1 VTPDQTAVAR
11 KKVLI
16 PTFLLHPDADAL
28 LENADD
34 IEVIYGLDEEERA
47 IGLGG
52 TDRFAQRE
60 AAVAAALDR
69 YLGEV
74 HALHAIGPGGHLPVT
89 AEMLRGAPLLEVVF
103 ISAAGT
109 DKIDVGT
116 ATELGI
122 LVINAA
128 GANAPAVAE
137 HAVGLMLALCRRIA
151 DTDGFAHAHKR
162 VDAMR
167 VMQTPPRLSLLG
179 GKTLTIIGFGFIG
192 RTIAQICRQGFG
204 MAVQAFDPFF
214 DPIEAER
221 LGVPLIDDLHEALAT
236 ADFVSVNTPFNPET
250 AALIGARELATMK
263 PTAFLVNTARGGV
276 VDPEALLAALRDRT
290 IAGAALDVTEP
301 EPLPDGHPLFDLDNV
316 ILTPH
321 VGGNASEVFRAS
333 SVTPVRLLLEALRG
347 QRPRHLINPAAWPR
361 YAERRDQ
368 QGAGAARAA
377 TKGTVA

>member
-1 VTPDQTAVAR
+1 MALR

-28 LENADD
+28 LESAED
-34 IEVIYGLDEEERA
+34 IEVIYGLDEAERA

-52 TDRFAQRE
+52 TDRFAQRDQ
-60 AAVAAALDR
+60 AVKVALER

-89 AEMLRGAPLLEVVF
+89 AEMFERAALLEVVF

-109 DKIDVGT
+109 DKIDVNA

-151 DTDGFAHAHKR
+151 DTDRVAHETKK

-167 VMQTPPRLSLLG
+167 VMQTPPRLSLLR

-204 MAVQAFDPFF
+204 MHVVAFDPFF
-214 DPIEAER
+214 DSIEAER
-221 LGVPLIDDLHEALAT
+221 LGVTLVDDLDEALAT
-236 ADFVSVNTPFNPET
+236 GDFVSVNTPFNAQT
-250 AALIGARELATMK
+250 AALIGARELAIMK
-263 PTAFLVNTARGGV
+263 DSAYLVNTARGGV
-276 VDPEALLAALRDRT
+276 VDPDALLAALRDRT

-301 EPLPDGHPLFDLDNV
+301 EPLPPGHPLFDLDNV

-347 QRPRHLINPAAWPR
+347 GRPRHLINPSAWSR
-361 YAERRDQ
+361 HVERFGGQ
-368 QGAGAARAA
+368 P
-377 TKGTVA
+377 

>member
-1 VTPDQTAVAR
+1 MAGR

-28 LENADD
+28 LQGAED
-34 IEVIYGLDEEERA
+34 IEVIYGLDEAERA

-52 TDRFAQRE
+52 TDRFAQRDQ
-60 AAVAAALDR
+60 AVKVALER

-74 HALHAIGPGGHLPVT
+74 HALHAMGPGGHMPVT
-89 AEMLRGAPLLEVVF
+89 AEMFERAALLEVVF

-109 DKIDVGT
+109 DRIDVQA
-116 ATELGI
+116 ATERGI

-151 DTDGFAHAHKR
+151 DTDRVAHETKK

-167 VMQTPPRLSLLG
+167 VMQTPPRLSLLR

-204 MAVQAFDPFF
+204 MHVVAFDPFF
-214 DPIEAER
+214 DSIEAER
-221 LGVPLIDDLHEALAT
+221 LGVALVEDLDEALAA
-236 ADFVSVNTPFNPET
+236 ADFVSVNTPFNAQT
-250 AALIGARELATMK
+250 AALIGAKQLATMK
-263 PTAFLVNTARGGV
+263 DSAYLVNTARGGV
-276 VDPEALLAALRDRT
+276 VDPDALLAALRDRT

-301 EPLPDGHPLFDLDNV
+301 EPLPPGHPLFDLDNV

-347 QRPRHLINPAAWPR
+347 GRPRHLINPSAWSR
-361 YAERRDQ
+361 HVERF
-368 QGAGAARAA
+368 GGEP
-377 TKGTVA
+377 

>member
-1 VTPDQTAVAR
+1 VTVR

-28 LENADD
+28 LHDADD
-34 IEVIYGLDEEERA
+34 IDVIYGLDEAERA

-52 TDRFAQRE
+52 TDRFVQRDT
-60 AAVAAALDR
+60 AVKAALHQ

-74 HALHAIGPGGHLPVT
+74 HALHAMGPGGHLPVT
-89 AEMLRGAPLLEVVF
+89 EEMLRRATLLEVVF

-109 DKIDVGT
+109 DKIDVAA
-116 ATELGI
+116 ATDLGI

-151 DTDGFAHAHKR
+151 DTDRLAHETKK
-162 VDAMR
+162 VDALR
-167 VMQTPPRLSLLG
+167 VMQTPPRLSLLS
-179 GKTLTIIGFGFIG
+179 GKTLTIVGFGFIG

-204 MAVQAFDPFF
+204 MRVVAFDPFF
-214 DPIEAER
+214 DSIEAER
-221 LGVPLIDDLHEALAT
+221 LGVTLVEDLHQALA
-236 ADFVSVNTPFNPET
+236 AGDYVSINTPFNAET
-250 AALIGARELATMK
+250 AALIGAQELAAMK
-263 PTAFLVNTARGGV
+263 DTAFLVNTARGGV
-276 VDPEALLAALRDRT
+276 VDPDALLAALRERT

-301 EPLPDGHPLFDLDNV
+301 EPLPPGHPLFDLDNV

-321 VGGNASEVFRAS
+321 LGGNAPEVFRAS

-347 QRPRHLINPAAWPR
+347 RRPRHLINPTAWSR
-361 YAERRDQ
+361 HVERF
-368 QGAGAARAA
+368 G
-377 TKGTVA
+377 GTQ

>member
-1 VTPDQTAVAR
+1 MAAR

-28 LENADD
+28 LENAED
-34 IEVIYGLDEEERA
+34 IEVIYGLDEAERA
-47 IGLGG
+47 LGLGG
-52 TDRFAQRE
+52 TDRFAARDQ
-60 AAVAAALDR
+60 AVKVALEL

-74 HALHAIGPGGHLPVT
+74 HALHAMGPGGHMPVT
-89 AEMLRGAPLLEVVF
+89 AEMLARGELLEVVF

-109 DKIDVGT
+109 DKIDVNA

-137 HAVGLMLALCRRIA
+137 HAVGLMLALSRRIA
-151 DTDGFAHAHKR
+151 DTDRVAHETKK

-167 VMQTPPRLSLLG
+167 VMQTPPRLSLLR

-192 RTIAQICRQGFG
+192 RTIAQICRSGFG
-204 MAVQAFDPFF
+204 MQVVAFDPYF
-214 DPIEAER
+214 DSIEAER
-221 LGVPLIDDLHEALAT
+221 LGVTLVDDLDQALAA
-236 ADFVSVNTPFNPET
+236 ADFVSVNTPFNAQT
-250 AALIGARELATMK
+250 AALIGARELAIMK
-263 PTAFLVNTARGGV
+263 DTAYLVNTARGGV
-276 VDPEALLAALRDRT
+276 VDPDALLAALRDRT

-301 EPLPDGHPLFDLDNV
+301 EPLPPGHPLFDLDNV

-321 VGGNASEVFRAS
+321 VGGNAPEVFRAS

-347 QRPRHLINPAAWPR
+347 GRPRHLINPAAWAR
-361 YAERRDQ
+361 HVERFGGQ
-368 QGAGAARAA
+368 S
-377 TKGTVA
+377 

>member
-1 VTPDQTAVAR
+1 MR

-28 LENADD
+28 LHDADD
-34 IEVIYGLDEEERA
+34 IDVIYGLDEAERA

-52 TDRFAQRE
+52 TDRFVQRDT
-60 AAVAAALDR
+60 AVKAALHQ

-74 HALHAIGPGGHLPVT
+74 HALHAMGPGGHLPVT
-89 AEMLRGAPLLEVVF
+89 EEMLRRATLLEVVF

-109 DKIDVGT
+109 DKIDVAA
-116 ATELGI
+116 ATDLGI

-151 DTDGFAHAHKR
+151 DTDRLAHETKK
-162 VDAMR
+162 VDALR
-167 VMQTPPRLSLLG
+167 VMQTPPRLSLLS
-179 GKTLTIIGFGFIG
+179 GKTLTIVGFGFIG

-204 MAVQAFDPFF
+204 MRVVAFDPFF
-214 DPIEAER
+214 DSIEAER
-221 LGVPLIDDLHEALAT
+221 LGVTLVEDLHQALA
-236 ADFVSVNTPFNPET
+236 AGDYVSINTPFNAET
-250 AALIGARELATMK
+250 AALIGAQELAAMK
-263 PTAFLVNTARGGV
+263 DTAFLVNTARGGV
-276 VDPEALLAALRDRT
+276 VDPDALLAALRERT

-301 EPLPDGHPLFDLDNV
+301 EPLPPGHPLFDLDNV

-321 VGGNASEVFRAS
+321 LGGNAPEVFRAS

-347 QRPRHLINPAAWPR
+347 RRPRHLINPTAWSR
-361 YAERRDQ
+361 HVERF
-368 QGAGAARAA
+368 G
-377 TKGTVA
+377 GTQ

>member
-1 VTPDQTAVAR
+1 VVAR
-11 KKVLI
+11 KKVLV

-28 LENADD
+28 LENSAD
-34 IEVIYGLDEEERA
+34 IEVIYGLDEAERA

-52 TDRFAQRE
+52 TDRFELRQE
-60 AAVAAALDR
+60 AVTEALSR

-74 HALHAIGPGGHLPVT
+74 HALHAMGPGGHLPVT
-89 AEMLRGAPLLEVVF
+89 SDMLQRASLLEVVF

-109 DKIDVGT
+109 DKIDVPA

-151 DTDGFAHAHKR
+151 DTDRLAHATKE

-167 VMQTPPRLSLLG
+167 VMRTPPRLSLLG

-192 RTIAQICRQGFG
+192 RTIAQICARGFG
-204 MAVQAFDPFF
+204 MEVLAFDPFY

-221 LGVPLIDDLHEALAT
+221 LGVTLVDDLHEGLAA

-250 AALIGARELATMK
+250 AALIGTKEFETMK
-263 PTAFLVNTARGGV
+263 STAFLVNTARGGV
-276 VDPEALLAALRDRT
+276 VDPDALLVALRDRT

-301 EPLPDGHPLFDLDNV
+301 EPLPPGHPLFDLDNV

-333 SVTPVRLLLEALRG
+333 SVTPVRLLLQALRG
-347 QRPRHLINPAAWPR
+347 ERPRHLINPRAWSR
-361 YAERRDQ
+361 HVERFGGQ
-368 QGAGAARAA
+368 E
-377 TKGTVA
+377 

>member
-1 VTPDQTAVAR
+1 VTPDRLAETR

-28 LENADD
+28 LENAED
-34 IEVIYGLDEEERA
+34 IETIYGLDEAERA

-52 TDRFAQRE
+52 TDRFALRSE
-60 AAVAAALDR
+60 AVAAALDR

-74 HALHAIGPGGHLPVT
+74 HALHAMGPGGHLPVT
-89 AEMLRGAPLLEVVF
+89 AEMLQRSSLLEVVF

-109 DKIDVGT
+109 DKIDV
-116 ATELGI
+116 AAANELGI

-151 DTDGFAHAHKR
+151 DTDRVAHVTKQ

-167 VMQTPPRLSLLG
+167 VMRTPPRLSLLG
-179 GKTLTIIGFGFIG
+179 GKTLAIIGFGFIG

-204 MAVQAFDPFF
+204 MRVVAYDPFF
-214 DPIEAER
+214 DSIEAER
-221 LGVPLIDDLHEALAT
+221 LGVTLVDDLHEALA
-236 ADFVSVNTPFNPET
+236 AGDFVSINTPFNPQT
-250 AALIGARELATMK
+250 AALIGAEELAIMK
-263 PTAFLVNTARGGV
+263 DTAFLVNTARGGV
-276 VDPEALLAALRDRT
+276 VDPEALLVALRDRA

-301 EPLPDGHPLFDLDNV
+301 EPLPAGHPLFDLDNV

-321 VGGNASEVFRAS
+321 IGGNASEVFRAS

-347 QRPRHLINPAAWPR
+347 ARPRHLVNPAAWPR
-361 YAERRDQ
+361 HVERFGNGPSQ
-368 QGAGAARAA
+368 ARAREGGGA
-377 TKGTVA
+377 Q

>member
-1 VTPDQTAVAR
+1 VGAR
-11 KKVLI
+11 KNVLI

-28 LENADD
+28 LESSED
-34 IEVIYGLDEEERA
+34 IEVIYGLDEAERA

-52 TDRFAQRE
+52 TDRFELRQK
-60 AAVAAALDR
+60 AVAEALDR

-89 AEMLRGAPLLEVVF
+89 SEMLQRASLLEVVF

-109 DKIDVGT
+109 DKIDVPA

-122 LVINAA
+122 LVINAV

-151 DTDGFAHAHKR
+151 DTDRLAHATKR

-167 VMQTPPRLSLLG
+167 VMQTPPRLSLLR

-192 RTIAQICRQGFG
+192 RTIAQICGQGFG
-204 MAVQAFDPFF
+204 MEVVAYDPFF
-214 DPIEAER
+214 DAIEAER
-221 LGVPLIDDLHEALAT
+221 LGVTMVDDLHEALAV

-250 AALIGARELATMK
+250 AALIGAKELEAMK
-263 PTAFLVNTARGGV
+263 SSAFLVNTARGGV
-276 VDPEALLAALRDRT
+276 VDPDALLAALRDRT

-301 EPLPDGHPLFDLDNV
+301 EPLPPDHPLFDLDNV

-333 SVTPVRLLLEALRG
+333 SVTPVRLLLQALRG
-347 QRPRHLINPAAWPR
+347 ERPRHLINPHAWSR
-361 YAERRDQ
+361 HVERFGGQ
-368 QGAGAARAA
+368 P
-377 TKGTVA
+377 

>member
-1 VTPDQTAVAR
+1 VTVR

-28 LENADD
+28 LQSAGDV
-34 IEVIYGLDEEERA
+34 EVIYGLDEAERA

-52 TDRFAQRE
+52 TDRFVQRD
-60 AAVAAALDR
+60 AAVKAALDQF
-69 YLGEV
+69 LGEV

-89 AEMLRGAPLLEVVF
+89 ADMLGRAGLLEVVF

-109 DKIDVGT
+109 DKIDVGA
-116 ATELGI
+116 ATDLGI
-122 LVINAA
+122 LVINAV

-151 DTDGFAHAHKR
+151 DTDRLAHETKK
-162 VDAMR
+162 VDALR
-167 VMQTPPRLSLLG
+167 VMQTPPRLSLLS

-204 MAVQAFDPFF
+204 MQVVAFDPFF
-214 DPIEAER
+214 DSIEAER
-221 LGVPLIDDLHEALAT
+221 LGVTILDDLHEALA
-236 ADFVSVNTPFNPET
+236 AGDYVSINTPFNTET
-250 AALIGARELATMK
+250 AALIGAKELATMK
-263 PTAFLVNTARGGV
+263 DTAFLVNTARGGV
-276 VDPEALLAALRDRT
+276 VDPDALLTALRERT

-301 EPLPDGHPLFDLDNV
+301 EPLPPGHPLFDLDNV

-321 VGGNASEVFRAS
+321 LGGNASEVFRAS

-347 QRPRHLINPAAWPR
+347 QRPRHLINPSAWTR
-361 YAERRDQ
+361 HVERFGGPQ
-368 QGAGAARAA
+368 
-377 TKGTVA
+377 